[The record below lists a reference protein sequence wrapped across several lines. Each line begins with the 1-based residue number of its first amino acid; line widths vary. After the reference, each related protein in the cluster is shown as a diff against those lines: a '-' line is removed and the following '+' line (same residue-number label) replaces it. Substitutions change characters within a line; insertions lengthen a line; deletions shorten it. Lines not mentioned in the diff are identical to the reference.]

1 MSKKIKV
8 NKYCK
13 NFACINFLNNEKKKY
28 NAYFKFF
35 PFLRKKLKGL
45 EYYSYITVS
54 NNQYKKLITLEK
66 GGPAPSENTE
76 NNVHESRYGETYGRI
91 YKKKNFDD
99 FEDDIDEKIIND
111 FEDDVDDINDW
122 YPYPFDEQPNIIIN
136 DKEINDIL
144 DQLFDRLENKNND
157 ENDDKNNNNK

>member
-13 NFACINFLNNEKKKY
+13 SFASISFLNNEKKKY
-28 NAYFKFF
+28 HAHFKLF

-45 EYYSYITVS
+45 EYYSYIIVS

-76 NNVHESRYGETYGRI
+76 DNVHGSRCGEIYERI
-91 YKKKNFDD
+91 YKKEDFDD
-99 FEDDIDEKIIND
+99 FDDIDEKIIND
-111 FEDDVDDINDW
+111 LEDDIDDINDW

-157 ENDDKNNNNK
+157 KNDDKNNDDK